1 MINLPK
7 LRSLAVLAVSLSSVF
22 SGVALAQNI
31 AIVDATVHTMTEQ
44 GTLNNATVLIRDGKI
59 QTILTETPALTGYEI
74 IDGKGKVVTPGLIGA
89 FTSLGLVEVS
99 SSAGTVDSSASA
111 NAISSTGAAYDVSYA
126 INPNSSLLAISRIE
140 GVTSAATSMNR
151 TGQLFQGQGAIITLA
166 QGMGPLM
173 KKAAFVT
180 TGVDNDAADHS
191 GGSRAALWVA
201 LERALDEASYV
212 NGKTLNPQS
221 PWYGMSSLDDAMA
234 LVPVIKGDTPLMI
247 AAHREADLLQV
258 IALKQRH
265 PALDIVV
272 LYATEGWKVAS
283 QLAEANISVILN
295 PESNLP
301 YEFDQLAATMENA
314 GRLQKAG
321 VTIAIGMNTH
331 NIRLAT
337 QHAGNAVSH
346 GLPYNAGLAAL
357 TINPAKIF
365 GIDDKVGSLSAGK
378 QADVVV
384 WSGDPMEVAEGAE
397 VVIINGELVDM
408 TSRQTKLRDRYL
420 QPVSGKSVHY
430 TRP

>member
-166 QGMGPLM
+166 QSMGPLM

-365 GIDDKVGSLSAGK
+365 GIDDRVGSLSAGK

>member
-1 MINLPK
+1 MINLSK
-7 LRSLAVLAVSLSSVF
+7 LLSLAVLAVS
-22 SGVALAQNI
+22 VASIINNNAIAKNI

-44 GTLNNATVLIRDGKI
+44 GTLTNATVLISEGKI

-89 FTSLGLVEVS
+89 YTSLGLVEVS
-99 SSAGTVDSSASA
+99 SSAGTVDSSSSD
-111 NAISSTGAAYDVSYA
+111 NAISKTGAAYDVSYA
-126 INPNSSLLAISRIE
+126 LNPNSSLMAISRIE
-140 GVTSAATSMNR
+140 GITSAATSMNR
-151 TGQLFQGQGAIITLA
+151 TGQLFTGQGAIITLG
-166 QGMGPLM
+166 QGSSALM
-173 KKAAFVT
+173 KKSAFVS
-180 TGVDNDAADHS
+180 TGVDNGAANNS

-212 NGKTLNPQS
+212 DGKTFNPQS
-221 PWYGMSSLDDAMA
+221 PWYGISSLDDAIA
-234 LVPVIKGDTPLMI
+234 LIPVIKGDIPLMI

-258 IALKQRH
+258 IALKKRH
-265 PALDIVV
+265 PKLDVVV
-272 LYATEGWKVAS
+272 LYATEGWKVAE
-283 QLAEANISVILN
+283 QLAQADIAVILN

-321 VTIAIGMNTH
+321 VIIAIGMNTH
-331 NIRLAT
+331 NIRLAK

-346 GLPYNAGLAAL
+346 GLPWDAGLAAL

-365 GIDDKVGSLSAGK
+365 GIDDKVGSLSKGK

-397 VVIINGELVDM
+397 VVIINGELVEM

-420 QPVSGKSVHY
+420 QPSNGKSVHY